1 MRFAGRIVIIPR
13 MNLRFLGAARTVT
26 GSSHLVEIHGKRVL
40 LDCGLFQGKRDV
52 ARRQNEFFPEP
63 LNRLDAVIIS
73 HGHLDHCGRLPLL
86 PQRGYRGPIYC
97 TPATAEVARIVLADS
112 AEIQMEDADYINRRV
127 KRADEPPVR
136 PLYTTVDA
144 NQVSRLYKH
153 VELTKR
159 VALFPN
165 EAGEAN
171 SIGFTL
177 FEAGHILGS
186 SYVLLDWKENGKPR
200 TLLFTADIGRYNTP
214 IIRDPVPPPQVV
226 DLLITESTYGGRVHE
241 PMVDVEPHF
250 EAILKQI
257 IANRSRLLIPS
268 FAVGRTQTMLWY
280 VERLISAGKVPPIKV
295 YIDSPMGVDLTR
307 VYTSCKDAWDDE
319 TREWIATR
327 DVFGMKNV
335 VLSSTAEQ
343 SKMINA
349 DRGPCVIIA
358 SSPTLEFGRILHHVK
373 QSIERRDDVLLFVG
387 WTPPGTLGR
396 RLQDGEKRVRIYDR
410 FYDVRCQTQTLPGM
424 SAHGDSQELLKFVR
438 PAIGSNT
445 HAFVV
450 HGEPEQ
456 SEAFAATLRRETPVS
471 SVAVPA
477 LETSIIEDAAMTAP
491 RDART
496 DGD

>member
-1 MRFAGRIVIIPR
+1 

-26 GSSHLVEIHGKRVL
+26 GSSHLVEIHGKKVL

-52 ARRQNEFFPEP
+52 ARQQNEYTPDS
-63 LNRLDAVIIS
+63 LRNLDAVILS

-86 PQRGYRGPIYC
+86 PQRGCRGPIYC

-112 AEIQMEDADYINRRV
+112 AEIQMEDAEYMNRRV
-127 KRADEPPVR
+127 IRADQPPIK
-136 PLYTTVDA
+136 PLYTTADA
-144 NQVSRLYKH
+144 NQVTRLYKH
-153 VELTKR
+153 VELAKR
-159 VALFPN
+159 VTLFPD
-165 EAGEAN
+165 ESGEAN
-171 SIGFTL
+171 TIGFTL

-186 SYVLLDWKENGKPR
+186 SYVVLDWKENGKPR
-200 TLLFTADIGRYNTP
+200 TLLFTADVGRYNTP
-214 IIRDPVPPPQVV
+214 IIRDPVPPPFPV
-226 DLLITESTYGGRVHE
+226 DVLITESTYGGRVHE

-250 EAILKQI
+250 ETVLKQI
-257 IANRSRLLIPS
+257 TESRSRLLIPS

-280 VERLISAGKVPPIKV
+280 VEKLINAGKVPPMKI

-307 VYTSCKDAWDDE
+307 IYTSCRNAWDDE
-319 TREWIATR
+319 TRDLIAHK

-349 DRGPCVIIA
+349 DKGPCVIIA

-410 FYDVRCQTQTLPGM
+410 FYDVRCQTKTLPGM
-424 SAHGDSQELLKFVR
+424 SAHGDSQELLRFVK
-438 PAIGSNT
+438 PAISERT
-445 HAFVV
+445 RAFVV

-456 SEAFAATLRRETPVS
+456 SESFAALLRRETPVRD
-471 SVAVPA
+471 ATVPA
-477 LETSIIEDAAMTAP
+477 LETAAIEDAPAASQAFV
-491 RDART
+491 RS